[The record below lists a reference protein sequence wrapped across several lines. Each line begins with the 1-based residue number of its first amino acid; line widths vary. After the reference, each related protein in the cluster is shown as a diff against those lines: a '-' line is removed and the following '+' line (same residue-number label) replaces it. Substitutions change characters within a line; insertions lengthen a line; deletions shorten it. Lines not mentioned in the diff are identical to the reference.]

1 MTEASM
7 ATGVQPKVDKR
18 FLHQTAADTLM
29 GQLLRRFW
37 HPVALSTDLK
47 AGSACPIRV
56 LGENLTLYRGKSGRP
71 YLIGGRCAHRCS
83 VLHTGV
89 IDDEQLRCMYHGWRY
104 NGDGV
109 CTDMPAEKK
118 QRPTEIKIAGYPA
131 HEYCGLIFAY
141 LGQQPVP
148 EFDLPRKEVFEEGRR
163 FVFAKREVW
172 DCNWFQQVENSLDAV
187 HLSFAHLW
195 GSAEQFG
202 MMAASGGEIPEL
214 AYSETSSG
222 VRQIATRSNGNVR
235 ISDWTFPNNNH
246 IVVPGPNKND
256 PWPHVSVWAV
266 PADDTHTM
274 RFRLC
279 SLQEDDPANR
289 ETIER
294 SQKFD
299 PSQHAEKLFRGD
311 LTGITDQALISSQ
324 DYVAVRGQGEIVDRT
339 QENLS
344 SSDLGVV
351 FLRRVFLRELE
362 AIQNGQPTKQW
373 ARPSESLHLPSPPAQ
388 AAE

>member
-1 MTEASM
+1 MES
-7 ATGVQPKVDKR
+7 GVQPRVDKR
-18 FLHQTAADTLM
+18 LLHQTAADTLM
-29 GQLLRRFW
+29 GRLLRKFW
-37 HPVALSTDLK
+37 QPIALTTDLN
-47 AGSACPIRV
+47 ARSARPLRV
-56 LGENLTLYRGKSGRP
+56 LGENLTLYRGVSGRAH
-71 YLIGGRCAHRCS
+71 LIGERCAHRCS

-89 IDDEQLRCMYHGWRY
+89 IEGEQIRCMYHGWRY
-104 NGDGV
+104 NGEGL

-118 QRPTEIKIAGYPA
+118 PRPTPISIAGYPV
-131 HEYCGLIFAY
+131 HEYSGLIFAY
-141 LGQQPVP
+141 LGRQPVP
-148 EFDLPRKEVFEEGRR
+148 EFDLPRKDVFEDGTR
-163 FVFAKREVW
+163 FAYAKREVW

-195 GSAEQFG
+195 GTAEQFG
-202 MMAASGGEIPEL
+202 VMAAGGGEIPEL

-222 VRQIATRSNGNVR
+222 IRQIATRSNGNVR

-246 IVVPGPNKND
+246 IVVPGPNKSD

-266 PADDTHTM
+266 PVDDTHTM

-279 SLQEDDPANR
+279 SLQENDPANR
-289 ETIER
+289 EFIEA
-294 SQKFD
+294 SQQFD
-299 PSQHAEKLFRGD
+299 PSQHADRLFRGD
-311 LTGITDQALISSQ
+311 LAGITDQALISAQ

-351 FLRRVFLRELE
+351 FLRRIFLRELE
-362 AIQNGQPTKQW
+362 AIQRGEPTKQW
-373 ARPSESLHLPSPPAQ
+373 MRLAETVHLPSPPVQ

>member
-1 MTEASM
+1 MK
-7 ATGVQPKVDKR
+7 TGARPRVDKR
-18 FLHQTAADTLM
+18 FLHHTAADTLM
-29 GQLLRRFW
+29 GRLLRKFW
-37 HPVALSTDLK
+37 QPVALGTDLK
-47 AGSACPIRV
+47 AGSARPLRV
-56 LGENLTLYRGKSGRP
+56 LGENLTLYRGASGRAH
-71 YLIGGRCAHRCS
+71 LIGERCAHRCS

-89 IDDEQLRCMYHGWRY
+89 IEGDQLRCMYHGWRY
-104 NGDGV
+104 NGEGV

-118 QRPTEIKIAGYPA
+118 PRPDTIRIAGYPV
-131 HEYCGLIFAY
+131 HEYSGLVFAY

-148 EFDLPRKEVFEEGRR
+148 EFDLPRKDVFEDETR
-163 FVFAKREVW
+163 FVYAKREVW

-187 HLSFAHLW
+187 HLSFAHMW
-195 GSAEQFG
+195 GTTEQFG
-202 MMAASGGEIPEL
+202 QMATGGGEIPEL
-214 AYSETSSG
+214 AYSETGSG
-222 VRQIATRSNGNVR
+222 IRQTATRSNGNVR

-246 IVVPGPNKND
+246 IVVPGPNRND

-266 PADDTHTM
+266 PVDDTRTM

-279 SLQEDDPANR
+279 SLHENDPANR
-289 ETIER
+289 EVIEA

-299 PSQHAEKLFRGD
+299 PSQYADRLFSGD
-311 LTGITDQALISSQ
+311 LAGITDQALISAQ

-362 AIQNGQPTKQW
+362 AIQRGEPTKQW
-373 ARPSESLHLPSPPAQ
+373 ARLSESLHLPSPPVQ

>member
-1 MTEASM
+1 METDA
-7 ATGVQPKVDKR
+7 QPRVDKR
-18 FLHQTAADTLM
+18 LLHQTAGDTLM
-29 GQLLRRFW
+29 GRLLRKFW
-37 HPVALSTDLK
+37 QPIALSTDLD
-47 AGSACPIRV
+47 ARSARPLRV
-56 LGENLTLYRGKSGRP
+56 LGENLTLYRGASGRP
-71 YLIGGRCAHRCS
+71 YLIGERCAHRCS

-89 IDDEQLRCMYHGWRY
+89 IEGEQIRCMYHGWRY
-104 NGDGV
+104 NADGL

-118 QRPTEIKIAGYPA
+118 PRPNPIRIAGYPV
-131 HEYCGLIFAY
+131 HEYSGLIFAY

-148 EFDLPRKEVFEEGRR
+148 EFDLPRKDAFEDETR
-163 FVFAKREVW
+163 FVYAKREVW

-195 GSAEQFG
+195 GTAEQFG
-202 MMAASGGEIPEL
+202 IMAAGGGEIPEL

-222 VRQIATRSNGNVR
+222 IRQTATRSNGNVR

-246 IVVPGPNKND
+246 IVVPGPNRND

-266 PADDTHTM
+266 PVDDTHTM

-279 SLQEDDPANR
+279 SLHEDNPANR
-289 ETIER
+289 AFIEA
-294 SQKFD
+294 SQQFD
-299 PSQHAEKLFRGD
+299 PSQHADRLFRGD
-311 LTGITDQALISSQ
+311 LTGITDQALISAQ

-339 QENLS
+339 HENLS

-351 FLRRVFLRELE
+351 FLRRIFLRELE
-362 AIQNGQPTKQW
+362 AIQRGEPTKRW
-373 ARPSESLHLPSPPAQ
+373 ARLSEALHLSSPPAQ